1 MKSIILLGNGGHCK
15 SCIDVIENSGEFQ
28 IKGIITND
36 KNFSERFMN
45 YKILGN
51 DAAISSCF
59 DSVDFGLV
67 AVGQIKSASKR
78 VLLFDLLRNNKITL
92 ATVKSKNSLVSRT
105 ALLGEGTITMHNA
118 IINSDAKIGM
128 NCILNTNCLVEHDV
142 TIGNHC
148 HISTGVILNGAVTIG
163 NQSFIGSGCVVKEGV
178 TIGDNVLVSA
188 GQIVM
193 KDLSSNSLFKKIID

>member
-1 MKSIILLGNGGHCK
+1 MKSIILLGNGGHSK
-15 SCIDVIENSGEFQ
+15 SCIDVIENSDEFQ

-36 KNFSERFMN
+36 MSFSENFMN

-59 DSVDFGLV
+59 DSNDYGLI

-78 VLLFDLLRNNKITL
+78 VFLFDLLRKNKITL
-92 ATVKSKNSLVSRT
+92 ATVRSKNSIVSRT

-118 IINSDAKIGM
+118 IINSDAKIGI

-142 TIGNHC
+142 KIGNHC
-148 HISTGVILNGAVTIG
+148 HISTGVILNGGVTIG
-163 NQSFIGSGCVVKEGV
+163 NQTFIGSGCVVKEGV

-188 GQIVM
+188 GQIIM
-193 KDLSSNSLFKKIID
+193 KDLPSYTVYK

>member
-1 MKSIILLGNGGHCK
+1 MKSVILLGNGGHCK
-15 SCIDVIENSGEFQ
+15 SCIDVIENSDEFR

-36 KNFSERFMN
+36 KQFSESFMN

-51 DAAISSCF
+51 DEIISSCF
-59 DSVDFGLV
+59 NSDDYGLV
-67 AVGQIKSASKR
+67 AVGQIKSSSKR
-78 VLLFDLLRNNKITL
+78 VLLFDLLRKNKIRP
-92 ATVKSKNSLVSRT
+92 AIVRSKNSLVSRT
-105 ALLGEGTITMHNA
+105 AQLGEGTIIMHNA

-142 TIGNHC
+142 RIGNHC
-148 HISTGVILNGAVTIG
+148 HISTGVILNGGVTIG
-163 NQSFIGSGCVVKEGV
+163 NQSFIGSGSVVKEGV

-193 KDLSSNSLFKKIID
+193 KDLASNTFYKKSID

>member
-15 SCIDVIENSGEFQ
+15 SCIDVIENSDEFQ
-28 IKGIITND
+28 IKGIITKD

-51 DAAISSCF
+51 DAAISSSF
-59 DSVDFGLV
+59 DKDDFGLI
-67 AVGQIKSASKR
+67 AVGQIKSAIKR
-78 VLLFDLLRNNKITL
+78 VLLFDLLRKNKIKL
-92 ATVKSKNSLVSRT
+92 ATVRSKNSLVSRT

-148 HISTGVILNGAVTIG
+148 HISTGVILNGGVSIG
-163 NQSFIGSGCVVKEGV
+163 NQSFIGSGCVVKEGI

-193 KDLSSNSLFKKIID
+193 KDLASNTLHKKILD

>member
-1 MKSIILLGNGGHCK
+1 MKSVILLGNGGHCK
-15 SCIDVIENSGEFQ
+15 SCIDVIENSDEFQ

-36 KNFSERFMN
+36 KQFSESFMN

-51 DAAISSCF
+51 DEIISSCF
-59 DSVDFGLV
+59 NSDDYGLV
-67 AVGQIKSASKR
+67 AVGQIKSSSKR
-78 VLLFDLLRNNKITL
+78 VLLFDLLRKNKIRP
-92 ATVKSKNSLVSRT
+92 ATVRSKNSLVSRT
-105 ALLGEGTITMHNA
+105 AQLGEGTIIMHNA

-142 TIGNHC
+142 RIGNHC
-148 HISTGVILNGAVTIG
+148 HISTGVILNGGVTIG
-163 NQSFIGSGCVVKEGV
+163 NQSFIGSGSVVKEGV

-193 KDLSSNSLFKKIID
+193 KDLASNTFYKKSID

>member
-15 SCIDVIENSGEFQ
+15 SCIDVIENSDEFQ
-28 IKGIITND
+28 IKGIITNEKD
-36 KNFSERFMN
+36 FSESFMN

-92 ATVKSKNSLVSRT
+92 ATVKSKNSLV
-105 ALLGEGTITMHNA
+105 
-118 IINSDAKIGM
+118 K
-128 NCILNTNCLVEHDV
+128 
-142 TIGNHC
+142 
-148 HISTGVILNGAVTIG
+148 
-163 NQSFIGSGCVVKEGV
+163 
-178 TIGDNVLVSA
+178 
-188 GQIVM
+188 
-193 KDLSSNSLFKKIID
+193 NSLIR